1 MIWFF
6 GKRKLFS
13 EVKKHFLVPQ
23 NKSSEANK
31 IYTNISN
38 RQKFELL
45 GFVCLPKIVI
55 KLEIAAKFF
64 AKSSMFD
71 AFF

>member
-1 MIWFF
+1 MIRFL

-13 EVKKHFLVPQ
+13 EVKNHFLVPQ
-23 NKSSEANK
+23 NKLSEVNK

-45 GFVCLPKIVI
+45 GSVFLPKIVI
-55 KLEIAAKFF
+55 KLEIGAKFF
-64 AKSSMFD
+64 AKSSM
-71 AFF
+71 